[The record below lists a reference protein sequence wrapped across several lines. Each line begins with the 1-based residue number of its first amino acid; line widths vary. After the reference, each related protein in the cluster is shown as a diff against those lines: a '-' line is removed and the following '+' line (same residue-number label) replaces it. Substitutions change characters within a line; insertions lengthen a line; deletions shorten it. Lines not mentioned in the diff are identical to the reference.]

1 MSDLQQVR
9 AEVQA
14 TLDDEKKNLKAYL
27 DADRADLVNIDNCEG
42 WIEALIHVLKVI
54 DNAMGEDE

>member
-1 MSDLQQVR
+1 MNELQQVR

-14 TLDDEKKNLKAYL
+14 TLDDEKKNLMAYI
-27 DADRADLVNIDNCEG
+27 DAGREDLVNTDNCEG
-42 WIEALIHVLKVI
+42 WIEALTHVLKVI